1 MTVMC
6 GGLCSGMT
14 VPSLLNRNTHMLNR
28 CESCRLTQS
37 MPDALDLDR
46 DGERDEEEDLARP
59 SSCEKNPWA
68 GRAESSE
75 SSELR
80 LDVDGGSIARC
91 LGSTAFM

>member
-1 MTVMC
+1 MQTAVVLETT
-6 GGLCSGMT
+6 G
-14 VPSLLNRNTHMLNR
+14 V
-28 CESCRLTQS
+28 LTQHILGEA
-37 MPDALDLDR
+37 DDQTYAVFALDLDR